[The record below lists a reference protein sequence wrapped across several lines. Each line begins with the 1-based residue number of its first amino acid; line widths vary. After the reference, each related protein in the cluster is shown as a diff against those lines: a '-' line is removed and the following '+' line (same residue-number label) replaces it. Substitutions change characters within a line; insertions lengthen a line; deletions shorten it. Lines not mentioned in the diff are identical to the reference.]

1 MDELF
6 GLSRFVLTL
15 LIFVPIERLFAARP
29 QKIFRRGLLTDMA
42 FQFLNGWLI
51 IVGVI
56 AVVTMAIV
64 VNQSI
69 LPSVVKQ
76 AIDRLPYLVQFV
88 LVILIGDL
96 GVYWTHRI
104 LHAVPAMWHIHAV
117 HHAVEELDWLAAV
130 HQHPLDVV
138 FMKAGSLFPL
148 FALGFSSEAIG
159 TYILV
164 YYWQAYLVHANVRLN
179 YGPLRYILVSPEF
192 HHWHHS
198 SEMEARD
205 KNFAGMFSFYDL
217 LFGSVYLPK
226 GQKPKTFGV
235 DRAMPSGYLALLA
248 HPFLEWKSRQRCGDP
263 VGREVEEDLNSDI
276 KPARLLSSKDRD
288 HLPQ

>member
-6 GLSRFVLTL
+6 GLSKFLLAL
-15 LIFVPIERLFAARP
+15 LIFVPIERSFAARP
-29 QKIFRRGLLTDMA
+29 QKIFRRGLLTDIA
-42 FQFLNGWLI
+42 FQFLNVWLI
-51 IVGVI
+51 MVGVI
-56 AVVTMAIV
+56 VIVAMAIV
-64 VNQSI
+64 VNQSV
-69 LPSVVKQ
+69 LPSPVKQ
-76 AIDRLPYLVQFV
+76 AIDGLPYLVQAV

-130 HQHPLDVV
+130 HQHPLDVI

-148 FALGFSSEAIG
+148 FAIGFSTEAIG
-159 TYILV
+159 TYFLV

-179 YGPLRYILVSPEF
+179 YGPLRYVLVSPEF

-205 KNFAGMFSFYDL
+205 KNFAGMFSFYDF

-235 DRAMPSGYLALLA
+235 DNPMPSNYLALLA
-248 HPFLEWKSRQRCGDP
+248 YPFVAWALKHKRDAEL
-263 VGREVEEDLNSDI
+263 RE
-276 KPARLLSSKDRD
+276 R
-288 HLPQ
+288 

>member
-1 MDELF
+1 
-6 GLSRFVLTL
+6 
-15 LIFVPIERLFAARP
+15 
-29 QKIFRRGLLTDMA
+29 
-42 FQFLNGWLI
+42 
-51 IVGVI
+51 
-56 AVVTMAIV
+56 
-64 VNQSI
+64 
-69 LPSVVKQ
+69 
-76 AIDRLPYLVQFV
+76 
-88 LVILIGDL
+88 
-96 GVYWTHRI
+96 
-104 LHAVPAMWHIHAV
+104 MWHNHAV

-159 TYILV
+159 SYILV

-248 HPFLEWKSRQRCGDP
+248 HPFFEW
-263 VGREVEEDLNSDI
+263 
-276 KPARLLSSKDRD
+276 
-288 HLPQ
+288 

>member
-6 GLSRFVLTL
+6 GLSRFLLTL

-29 QKIFRRGLLTDMA
+29 QQLFRRGLLTDMA
-42 FQFLNGWLI
+42 FQFVNGWLI
-51 IVGVI
+51 MVGVVV
-56 AVVTMAIV
+56 VVTMAV
-64 VNQSI
+64 LVNQSL
-69 LPSVVKQ
+69 LPSAVKQ
-76 AIDRLPYLVQFV
+76 AIDGLPYLVQAV

-104 LHAVPAMWHIHAV
+104 LHAVPAMWQIHAV

-130 HQHPLDVV
+130 HQHPLDVA

-148 FALGFSSEAIG
+148 FALGFSTEAIG

-198 SEMEARD
+198 SEKEARD
-205 KNFAGMFSFYDL
+205 KNFAGMISFYDW

-226 GQKPKTFGV
+226 GQRPKTFGV
-235 DRAMPSGYLALLA
+235 DNPMPSNYLALLA
-248 HPFLEWKSRQRCGDP
+248 YPFVAWASKRKRDAESREITKTLP
-263 VGREVEEDLNSDI
+263 TESGR
-276 KPARLLSSKDRD
+276 
-288 HLPQ
+288 